1 MIRRYLQGLDIITVL
16 TQEILYFT
24 ENLCAIFLNGD
35 TAESGQREQVVD
47 SPRNIIGDRKQR
59 AVVQHGIRWLPYFKR
74 FGITP
79 FHKRVVQ
86 PGVHVVPGVFRLGCR
101 LRLLPWR
108 LVKTVVEKD
117 RSLEIKVTVFGE
129 ILLCENFKESSLEF
143 APKPF
148 LLFSPNASYTDNRS
162 RVKNSRGVTPLSTI
176 LLTMDALQPF
186 IIPNAIRY
194 IASSSV

>member
-1 MIRRYLQGLDIITVL
+1 MFVRCLLTTFASIVSKENLLCRKRHRRLPERQLPSSLILFVEFLQFFMIRRYLQGLDIITVL

-86 PGVHVVPGVFRLGCR
+86 PGFTL
-101 LRLLPWR
+101 
-108 LVKTVVEKD
+108 
-117 RSLEIKVTVFGE
+117 SLEYSDLAAVCVF
-129 ILLCENFKESSLEF
+129 F
-143 APKPF
+143 
-148 LLFSPNASYTDNRS
+148 
-162 RVKNSRGVTPLSTI
+162 RGDL
-176 LLTMDALQPF
+176 
-186 IIPNAIRY
+186 
-194 IASSSV
+194 

>member
-129 ILLCENFKESSLEF
+129 ILLCENFKGV
-143 APKPF
+143 
-148 LLFSPNASYTDNRS
+148 FS
-162 RVKNSRGVTPLSTI
+162 
-176 LLTMDALQPF
+176 
-186 IIPNAIRY
+186 
-194 IASSSV
+194 